1 MQSDNWGGMGQFLT
15 LRWSTGRPTSEEGT
29 TLVPGASAAATRQAA
44 PLFR

>member
-1 MQSDNWGGMGQFLT
+1 MQSDNSGDEALPGT

-44 PLFR
+44 PLLR